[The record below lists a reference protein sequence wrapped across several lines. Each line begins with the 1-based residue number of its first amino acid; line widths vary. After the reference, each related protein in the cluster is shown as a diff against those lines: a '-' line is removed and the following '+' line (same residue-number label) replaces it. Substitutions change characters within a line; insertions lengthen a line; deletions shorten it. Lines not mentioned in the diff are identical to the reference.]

1 MALLPLFHDLT
12 NRTVLLVGAG
22 TVARDKLRALLPTGA
37 WIRIVA
43 LQALPEVIQ
52 TATEAGIPLALRSF
66 EPADLEGVALVVSA
80 TNDPALNAAIV
91 TLGRAKGV
99 LVNAVD
105 DPPNCDVF
113 FAATWRRGPLILAL
127 GTEGTFPGLSRSVRE
142 ALDALVPE
150 GDADLL
156 QALTDA
162 RQELLKRLPDPAARR
177 AVLLQLV
184 ETFRTTYLHPE
195 TQP

>member
-1 MALLPLFHDLT
+1 M
-12 NRTVLLVGAG
+12 GAG

-37 WIRIVA
+37 RIRIVA
-43 LQALPEVIQ
+43 LQALPDVIH
-52 TATEAGIPLALRSF
+52 TAVESGIPLALRSF
-66 EPADLEGVALVVSA
+66 EPPDLEGMALVVSA
-80 TNDPALNAAIV
+80 TNDSALNAAIV
-91 TLGRAKGV
+91 ALGRARGV

-105 DPPNCDVF
+105 DPSNCDVF
-113 FAATWRRGPLILAL
+113 FAATWRRGPITLAL

-162 RQELLKRLPDPAARR
+162 RQELLRRLPDPVARR
-177 AVLLQLV
+177 AALLQLID
-184 ETFRTTYLHPE
+184 TFRTTYLHPE